1 MTGVGLSRLA
11 SQPIMRPEVVGMR
24 SVARGALALSVLL
37 SLAVAARVLAA
48 SPIVVATTTI
58 VGDVVAQ
65 VGGEAIALTVLLP
78 PGADPHAFEPTP
90 RDLAR
95 VADADVVFTNGVGL
109 EAQLLPLLVGA
120 ARRIVPLADGLP
132 LLPFSEEERASEEE
146 HDHAAEGL
154 DPHVWFDPTNVLL
167 WTGTIER
174 TLAEIDPPGAEGY
187 AARGAAYRGT
197 LAALDAWVF
206 EEVAT
211 VPPERRRIVADH
223 SAFGYFA
230 ARYGFEQAGAIFPGG
245 SPLAEPSA
253 RNLAALEDAIRSL
266 GVPAVFVSTT
276 VNPALAE
283 RVAEDTGARLVFLYV
298 GSLSALGGPAA
309 SYLDLLRYDV
319 RAIVDALR
327 GAP

>member
-1 MTGVGLSRLA
+1 
-11 SQPIMRPEVVGMR
+11 MRPEVVGMR

-37 SLAVAARVLAA
+37 SLAVAAPVLAA

-90 RDLAR
+90 QDVAR
-95 VADADVVFTNGVGL
+95 VAEADLVFVNGGGL
-109 EAQLLPLLVGA
+109 EAQLEPLLRGA
-120 ARRIVPLADGLP
+120 AKRIVSVSEGV
-132 LLPFSEEERASEEE
+132 PFRPFGGDSG
-146 HDHAAEGL
+146 HAAEGV
-154 DPHVWFDPTNVLL
+154 DPHVWLDPTNVDR
-167 WTGTIER
+167 WTEAIER
-174 TLAEIDPPGAEGY
+174 TLIDIDPAGAEGY
-187 AARGAAYRGT
+187 AARAAAYRQA
-197 LAALDAWVF
+197 LAALDAWVVQ
-206 EEVAT
+206 EVAAI
-211 VPPERRRIVADH
+211 PPERRRIIADH
-223 SAFGYFA
+223 AAFGYFA
-230 ARYGFEQAGAIFPGG
+230 ARYGFDQVGAIFPGG

-253 RNLAALEDAIRSL
+253 RDLAALEDAIRSL
-266 GVPAVFVSTT
+266 GAPAVFVSTT
-276 VNPALAE
+276 VNPTLAE

-298 GSLSALGGPAA
+298 GSLSAPGGPAA